1 MTDAETQKTEL
12 SQWIDSQGFTAQ
24 RDAILAS
31 ADAPQDLFEAS
42 EEDLREIGGERLVC
56 CVAAHKGDKVAALLI
71 DAGVPQYRQ
80 RFAENDVDLDALRV
94 LEEEDWKAL
103 GVSVGHKAKIRS
115 AHKAR
120 HPALWES
127 SRPPPET
134 PAAALRL
141 SLIHI

>member
-12 SQWIDSQGFTAQ
+12 SQWIDSQGFSAQ

-56 CVAAHKGDKVAALLI
+56 CVAAHKGDKVSALLI

-94 LEEEDWKAL
+94 LEEEDWNKKTSTKLLRRPGNAGL
-103 GVSVGHKAKIRS
+103 DATMRQCASYARS
-115 AHKAR
+115 ANSTGRQAKH
-120 HPALWES
+120 
-127 SRPPPET
+127 
-134 PAAALRL
+134 
-141 SLIHI
+141 